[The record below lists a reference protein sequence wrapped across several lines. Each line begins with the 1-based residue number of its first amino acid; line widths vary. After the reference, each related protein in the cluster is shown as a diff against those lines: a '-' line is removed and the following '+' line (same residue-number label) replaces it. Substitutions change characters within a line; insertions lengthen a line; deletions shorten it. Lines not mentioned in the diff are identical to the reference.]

1 MPDPVVR
8 CDTGEYSGKL
18 KKFSDDIYVVVRL
31 YTIDEDKSKSRQGNR
46 RLLELGIKSLAGK
59 G

>member
-1 MPDPVVR
+1 MPEPVVR
-8 CDTGEYSGKL
+8 CDTGEYFGKL

-46 RLLELGIKSLAGK
+46 RLLELRIKSLAGK